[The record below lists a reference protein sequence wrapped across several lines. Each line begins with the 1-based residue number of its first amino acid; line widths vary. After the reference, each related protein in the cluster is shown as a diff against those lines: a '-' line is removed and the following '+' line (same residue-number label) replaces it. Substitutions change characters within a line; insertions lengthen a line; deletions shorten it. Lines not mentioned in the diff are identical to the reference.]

1 LGIGDKLVTF
11 FKFLLLVPL
20 EVLAHLF
27 NLLLR
32 RLVSS
37 IILFGQHFG
46 HLLLLLEGSILFIL
60 GREFFLKALAKSLSL
75 MLKPPS
81 QEHSLR
87 KSKVSHKTAA
97 RRKTNGKA
105 NIGEDLPTYTSSME
119 VHHFYER

>member
-1 LGIGDKLVTF
+1 LGAGDKLVTF

-20 EVLAHLF
+20 EALAHLF

-37 IILFGQHFG
+37 IIVFGQPFG
-46 HLLLLLEGSILFIL
+46 YLLLLLEGSVLFIL
-60 GREFFLKALAKSLSL
+60 GHEFFLKAIAKSLPL

-81 QEHSLR
+81 HEHSLQ
-87 KSKVSHKTAA
+87 KSNVSHETAA

-119 VHHFYER
+119 VHRFYER